1 MKTSLRNVLRRI
13 GVGKTS
19 RSKTAATT
27 AAKRT
32 PAGPATRMR
41 NGTAK
46 AAAKPTPAA
55 PRRAASA
62 AADHHPAAP
71 PTRTGETVV
80 DHRALRFHGLTLNTP
95 DLQRLENAPDIQGGF
110 KIRVARHAGGRR
122 NAEVLVDRRYAT
134 RGYTTTPMRVDPRL
148 STFIAYDE
156 GLLVGTVSVRLDSA
170 KGLSADELYRDEL
183 DTLRRKGARLCEF
196 TRLAVDRTVAS
207 KPVLAGLF
215 HVAYLYASVIR
226 EFTHAVI
233 EVNPRHVE
241 FYRKALGFEPIGEER
256 MNKRVKAPAVLLCV
270 PFATIAD
277 GLQRHAGKHGQSGA
291 TRSLFPY
298 GFPPAEEMGVLG
310 RLRERTAGT

>member
-13 GVGKTS
+13 GVGKTT
-19 RSKTAATT
+19 RAKTAAKTT
-27 AAKRT
+27 AKRAS
-32 PAGPATRMR
+32 AGPATRTG
-41 NGTAK
+41 NGAPK
-46 AAAKPTPAA
+46 AAAKSASGVT
-55 PRRAASA
+55 RRAAPPSA
-62 AADHHPAAP
+62 DDHPAAP
-71 PTRTGETVV
+71 PTRTGETIV

-95 DLQRLENAPDIQGGF
+95 DLQKLEHAPEIQGGF

-122 NAEVLVDRRYAT
+122 SAEVLVDRRYAT
-134 RGYTTTPMRVDPRL
+134 RGYTTTPMRADPRL
-148 STFIAYDE
+148 ATFIAYDE
-156 GLLVGTVSVRLDSA
+156 GVLVGTVSVRLDSA
-170 KGLSADELYRDEL
+170 RGLSADDIYRGEL
-183 DTLRRKGARLCEF
+183 DALRRSGARLCEF

-226 EFTHAVI
+226 GFTHAVI

-270 PFATIAD
+270 PFAVIAE

-291 TRSLFPY
+291 SRSLFPY

>member
-27 AAKRT
+27 PARRT
-32 PAGPATRMR
+32 SAGPATRTR
-41 NGTAK
+41 TGPAK
-46 AAAKPTPAA
+46 VAAKTAPPA
-55 PRRAASA
+55 PRRATSA
-62 AADHHPAAP
+62 APDHPAAP

-134 RGYTTTPMRVDPRL
+134 RGYQTTPMRVDPRL

-183 DTLRRKGARLCEF
+183 DALRRKGARLCEF

-270 PFATIAD
+270 PFATIAA